1 MDFDTAFD
9 RLMGH
14 EDGYVNNPADPG
26 GETNWGI
33 TWPVLREAIAAGIV
47 PPNTTIK
54 DLTRDQAK
62 VIYKW
67 RFWEHGQMDQ
77 FDPAVAFQT
86 FDFAV
91 NSGIETAIRKLQA
104 AAGVADDGH
113 IGPVTVAAIKNRG
126 VNDMIMLL
134 TAERIEYQAKLK
146 NGDTFWRG
154 WMRRN
159 AGNLR
164 YAATDN

>member
-14 EDGYVNNPADPG
+14 EGGYVDNPADPG

-33 TWPVLREAIAAGIV
+33 SKRQYPDVD
-47 PPNTTIK
+47 IK
-54 DLTRDQAK
+54 NLSRDQAK
-62 VIYKW
+62 EIY
-67 RFWEHGQMDQ
+67 RRDFWDRGQMGELN
-77 FDPAVAFQT
+77 PAVAFQV

>member
-14 EDGYVNNPADPG
+14 EGGYIDNPADPG

-33 TWPVLREAIAAGIV
+33 SKRSYPDVD
-47 PPNTTIK
+47 IK
-54 DLTRDQAK
+54 NLTRDQAK
-62 VIYKW
+62 EIY
-67 RFWEHGQMDQ
+67 RIDFWLRGQMDQ
-77 FDPAVAFQT
+77 FDPAVAYQT

-104 AAGVADDGH
+104 AAGVADDGY
-113 IGPVTVAAIKNRG
+113 IGPVTVASIKNRG
-126 VNDMIMLL
+126 ANDMIMLL
-134 TAERIEYQAKLK
+134 TAERIEYQTKLK
-146 NGDTFWRG
+146 NADTFWRG

>member
-14 EDGYVNNPADPG
+14 EGEYSNNPADPG
-26 GETNWGI
+26 GETKYGI

-47 PPNTTIK
+47 PADTTIK

-62 VIYKW
+62 LIYKW
-67 RFWEHGQMDQ
+67 RFWDRGQMEQ
-77 FDPAVAFQT
+77 FDPAIAFQT